1 MDFTLVFYIIVSIML
16 VTGTFYFN
24 YKAGRSIQ
32 AIIIGGGLILISV
45 FFGLRWFMTNSTAA
59 LQKIAPAW
67 PPSINTCP
75 DFLSLMRIDKTHVCV
90 DPLGV
95 SMGGMEKWTS
105 PTQTDAKYL
114 FNLSLGLSAADRSA
128 ALCEE
133 CKTKKVTW
141 EGVWN
146 GSVCSGVVPPLP
158 T

>member
-1 MDFTLVFYIIVSIML
+1 ML

-32 AIIIGGGLILISV
+32 AVILGGGLILISV
-45 FFGLRWFMTNSTAA
+45 FFGLRWFVTNSAAA

-75 DFLSLMRIDKTHVCV
+75 DFLSLMKVDKTHVCV

>member
-1 MDFTLVFYIIVSIML
+1 MDFKLVLFVIVSIML
-16 VTGTFYFN
+16 ISGTFYFN
-24 YKAGRSIQ
+24 YRAGRSIQ
-32 AIIIGGGLILISV
+32 AMILGGGLLLISV
-45 FFGLRWFMTNSTAA
+45 FFGLRWFSTTS
-59 LQKIAPAW
+59 IADLKKNLPSW
-67 PPSINTCP
+67 PPSVNTCP
-75 DFLSLMRIDKTHVCV
+75 DFLSLMKVDNTYVCV

-114 FNLSLGLSAADRSA
+114 FNLSLGLNGANRSA

-133 CKTKKVTW
+133 CKTKKVVW

-146 GSVCSGVVPPLP
+146 GSVCSGTVPPLP